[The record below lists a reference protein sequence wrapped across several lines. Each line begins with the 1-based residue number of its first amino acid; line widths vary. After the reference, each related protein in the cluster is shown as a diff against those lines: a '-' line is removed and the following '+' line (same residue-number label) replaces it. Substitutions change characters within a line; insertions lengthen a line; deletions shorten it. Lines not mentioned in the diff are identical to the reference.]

1 MLKRTLTGACLVAV
15 VVGFFL
21 LRNYVDTRL
30 FHILIAIFCALGTFE
45 LMRALGDRAA
55 CMPYVMIYGVGVIP
69 AYVLGGVAA
78 AAVVFG
84 LFAVSFC
91 LLCLLDRTMKAKQL
105 FLTLFAMVYPSF
117 FLVAMA
123 AVNDMGGNGYFALL
137 LIFLVS
143 PAADTFAYLVGSL
156 LKGPKLCPKLSPNKT
171 ISGAIG
177 GVVGALLTSIL
188 IGVVAYLVAGEA
200 RPLLPAWYVYLI
212 LGILGGV
219 VGEMGD
225 LFFSLVKRH
234 CGMKDF
240 SNLFPGHG
248 GMLDRLDS
256 VLFMAVL
263 MLCYRLMAGI

>member
-1 MLKRTLTGACLVAV
+1 M
-15 VVGFFL
+15 
-21 LRNYVDTRL
+21 DTRL

-177 GVVGALLTSIL
+177 GLVGGVAAAIAIYYIL
-188 IGVVAYLVAGEA
+188 RPELNVPFPPFFSAMIGCSPRSSRRREICSRAISSGNWASRIWERSCRGTAEFWTA
-200 RPLLPAWYVYLI
+200 STGCCLPAPFSASYSRCCNL
-212 LGILGGV
+212 
-219 VGEMGD
+219 EFSR
-225 LFFSLVKRH
+225 LFL
-234 CGMKDF
+234 
-240 SNLFPGHG
+240 
-248 GMLDRLDS
+248 
-256 VLFMAVL
+256 
-263 MLCYRLMAGI
+263 

>member
-177 GVVGALLTSIL
+177 GLVGGVGAAIAIYYIL
-188 IGVVAYLVAGEA
+188 RPELNVPFPPFFSAMIGLFAALFTEA
-200 RPLLPAWYVYLI
+200 
-212 LGILGGV
+212 
-219 VGEMGD
+219 GD
-225 LFFSLVKRH
+225 LFESYIKRKL
-234 CGMKDF
+234 GIKDMGKI
-240 SNLFPGHG
+240 LPGHG
-248 GMLDRLDS
+248 GILDRIDGM
-256 VLFMAVL
+256 LFASAF
-263 MLCYRLMAGI
+263 LCFVFALL